1 MGTTLNRLTV
11 KQIENLPDGMHA
23 DGGNLWLQVS
33 NNGIGK
39 SWIFF

>member
-23 DGGNLWLQVS
+23 DGGNIIPHKTIINKCFL
-33 NNGIGK
+33 
-39 SWIFF
+39 